1 VPGPRDSVAEV
12 RTVPAG
18 YVAAAVRAA
27 DRHGLDATPALAAA
41 GIPRSLLG
49 DPRARFTAAQTADL
63 TRALWLLFDDEMFGL
78 GRAPVPRGTFRLL
91 SYAVIHAPDLRSVY
105 ERVIGFGPAL
115 AGIPPFSIQC
125 AGGHARLAADVHGVR
140 DPGHL
145 VTDFL
150 LVLTHRFSGWLVG
163 QRLRLVAVELPR
175 PAAGDRVEYDRMFG
189 APLRFDAPAAA
200 LVFEDRLLSLPIVRS
215 EADLD
220 EYLRHSPADALARR
234 DYGTTLADQVRTI
247 LERARPTTS
256 TEIAARL
263 SISPQH
269 LRRRLRDE
277 GTSLGAIRAELQRDA
292 AITALARGDAV
303 DAVSARLGFSEPSA
317 FRRAFKRWTGSTP
330 AAYQAR

>member
-1 VPGPRDSVAEV
+1 MPGPRDNVAGV

-27 DRHGLDATPALAAA
+27 DSQGLDASPALAAG
-41 GIPRSLLG
+41 GIPRSLLD
-49 DPRARFTAAQTADL
+49 DPRARFTAEQTADF
-63 TRALWLLFDDEMFGL
+63 TRALWRLFDDEMFGL

-105 ERVIGFGPAL
+105 QRLIGFGPAL
-115 AGIPPFSIQC
+115 PGIPPFSMQLVD
-125 AGGHARLAADVHGVR
+125 GRVRLAADLRGVV

-145 VTDFL
+145 VADFL

-163 QRLRLVAVELPR
+163 QRLRLEAVELPH
-175 PAAGDRVEYDRMFG
+175 PASGDAVEYDRMFG
-189 APLRFDAPAAA
+189 APLRFDASAAA
-200 LVFEDRLLSLPIVRS
+200 LVFDDRLLSLPIVRD
-215 EADLD
+215 EAALD
-220 EYLRHSPADALARR
+220 EYLRHSPADALVRR

-247 LERARPTTS
+247 LERGRPSS
-256 TEIAARL
+256 TDVATRL

-269 LRRRLRDE
+269 LRRRLREE

-292 AITALARGDAV
+292 AITALARGEAV
-303 DAVSARLGFSEPSA
+303 ETVSARLGFSEPSA

-330 AAYQAR
+330 GAYQAH